1 MKKSLCAIMAALL
14 LLSCQEED
22 LCTSPTPIEKP
33 IAEQTFT
40 IPVDSALANL
50 AAFMADEETS
60 TTRSAAARVVSSV
73 IPIKYSSK
81 MTRST
86 GANVDCENL
95 LYVANFE
102 NEQGYAI
109 LAADTRI
116 GDEILAVVDEG
127 SLSEATVCA
136 VMDMVEEEERI
147 IYEDYPLTGP
157 GFFTLP
163 ETGDEL
169 FMNPNT
175 VNLYNEAEND
185 TLVGNFCLNDEDY
198 ENDSIIDFKPNP
210 ENTSSTPE
218 LLTTSLCVSYA
229 MNEIMSNDQ
238 PLPMK
243 PKPDGSGIDDD
254 GNFGGG
260 GGSGSGDATITTET
274 IVSNWVVKEKVSP
287 ILSMYVEWRQ
297 GIPFASLCPP
307 KQDPFDRSK
316 EKKVHAGCF
325 PLAIAKIMTHF
336 EYPSEF
342 SYEGYIVNWKELK
355 RTTTS
360 FKTTVGENSAAHLL
374 RGIGVGCDSW
384 YLWGGTFTFPKR
396 ARAFMRAEG
405 YKNVEIY
412 KYNFDR
418 VKNMLDNGCP
428 VIIYSVPNINLLKSH
443 SWNIDGYKVKERT
456 ITTKTYKNGT
466 LCGTT
471 VDTEKNDMVH
481 CDFGWRGD
489 CNGYYVSGVFKLGDS
504 SVEKDFNTEHDK
516 DTNYNN
522 YLHVITYDKP

>member
-1 MKKSLCAIMAALL
+1 MAALL
-14 LLSCQEED
+14 LLSCQEEE

-40 IPVDSALANL
+40 IPLDSALANL

-86 GANVDCENL
+86 SANVDCENL

-136 VMDMVEEEERI
+136 VMDMVEEERPFYDE
-147 IYEDYPLTGP
+147 YPLTGP

-169 FMNPNT
+169 YINPNT

-229 MNEIMSNDQ
+229 MDEIMSNDR

-260 GGSGSGDATITTET
+260 GSGSGDVTITTET
-274 IVSNWVVKEKVSP
+274 IVSNWVVKENVYP
-287 ILSMYVEWRQ
+287 ILTKYVRWSQ
-297 GIPFASLCPP
+297 GEPFSDLCPL
-307 KQDPFDRSK
+307 KQNPFDGKK
-316 EKKVHAGCF
+316 EKVAYAGCF

-336 EYPSEF
+336 EFPLEF
-342 SYEGYIVNWKELK
+342 PYEGYVVDWKELK
-355 RTTTS
+355 RTSTS
-360 FKTTVGENSAAHLL
+360 FKTIIGEKSAAHLL
-374 RGIGVGCDSW
+374 RGIGNGCDSW

-443 SWNIDGYKVKERT
+443 CWNIDGYKIKERT

-466 LCGTT
+466 LC
-471 VDTEKNDMVH
+471 DTKVEIEKSKMVR
-481 CDFGWRGD
+481 CDFGWYSK

-504 SVEKDFNTEHDK
+504 SVEKDYGTVHDK

>member
-1 MKKSLCAIMAALL
+1 MKKVLSMLL
-14 LLSCQEED
+14 VTIFMLSCQNEFD
-22 LCTSPTPIEKP
+22 LEP
-33 IAEQTFT
+33 IAEVGPNFVT
-40 IPVDSALANL
+40 IGSNQFAISVDSALANL

-60 TTRSAAARVVSSV
+60 ATRSASARVVSSV
-73 IPIKYSSK
+73 TPIKYRSK
-81 MTRST
+81 VTRSS
-86 GANVDCENL
+86 GNNVDCENL

-109 LAADTRI
+109 LAGDTRI
-116 GDEILAVVDEG
+116 GEDVLAVVDEG
-127 SLSEATVCA
+127 SLSEAVVCA
-136 VMDMVEEEERI
+136 AMDMIEEERF
-147 IYEDYPLTGP
+147 IYEGYPTTGP

-169 FMNPNT
+169 YMNPNT
-175 VNLYNEAEND
+175 VNLYIEAEND

-229 MNEIMSNDQ
+229 LDAIDGYDGPVDLM
-238 PLPMK
+238 PM
-243 PKPDGSGIDDD
+243 PGT
-254 GNFGGG
+254 GGG
-260 GGSGSGDATITTET
+260 GGNLPNITTET
-274 IVSNWVVKEKVSP
+274 FVSEWSVVENVYPILTKYVRWSQGEPFSDLCPLKQNPSDGKKEKVA
-287 ILSMYVEWRQ
+287 Y
-297 GIPFASLCPP
+297 
-307 KQDPFDRSK
+307 
-316 EKKVHAGCF
+316 AGCF

-336 EYPSEF
+336 EFPLEF
-342 SYEGYIVNWKELK
+342 PYEGYVVDWKELK

-418 VKNMLDNGCP
+418 VKNMLDDGCP

-443 SWNIDGYKVKERT
+443 CWNIDGYKVKERT

-481 CDFGWRGD
+481 CDFGWWGC

-504 SVEKDFNTEHDK
+504 SVEEDYNITHNK

>member
-14 LLSCQEED
+14 LLSCQEEE
-22 LCTSPTPIEKP
+22 LCIAPIPNEKP
-33 IAEQTFT
+33 ISEHIYA

-60 TTRSAAARVVSSV
+60 TTRSTAVRVVSSV
-73 IPIKYSSK
+73 TPIKYSSK

-86 GANVDCENL
+86 GTNVDCENL

-169 FMNPNT
+169 YINPNT
-175 VNLYNEAEND
+175 VNLYDQTVDD
-185 TLVGNFCLNDEDY
+185 TLVGNFSAGTE
-198 ENDSIIDFKPNP
+198 ENDSLVFVNP
-210 ENTSSTPE
+210 PLQPGLIPTA
-218 LLTTSLCVSYA
+218 LCVSYA
-229 MNEIMSNDQ
+229 LNSIGDEGPYEKIPAPGDHT
-238 PLPMK
+238 
-243 PKPDGSGIDDD
+243 IDDE
-254 GNFGGG
+254 
-260 GGSGSGDATITTET
+260 GGSSVTITTET
-274 IVSNWVVKEKVSP
+274 TTSNWSVKENVYPILTKYVRWSQGEPFSDLCPLKQNPVDGKKEKVA
-287 ILSMYVEWRQ
+287 Y
-297 GIPFASLCPP
+297 
-307 KQDPFDRSK
+307 
-316 EKKVHAGCF
+316 AGCF

-336 EYPSEF
+336 EFPLEF
-342 SYEGYIVNWKELK
+342 PYEGYVVDWKELK
-355 RTTTS
+355 RTSTS
-360 FKTTVGENSAAHLL
+360 FKTIIGEKSAAHLL
-374 RGIGVGCDSW
+374 RGIGKGCDSW
-384 YLWGGTFTFPKR
+384 YLWGGTFTFPKK
-396 ARAFMRAEG
+396 AKAFMRAKG

-443 SWNIDGYKVKERT
+443 CWNIDGYKVKERT

-481 CDFGWRGD
+481 CDFGWWGC

-504 SVEKDFNTEHDK
+504 SVEEDYNITHNK

-522 YLHVITYDKP
+522 YLHVMTYDKP